1 VSKSI
6 TFDFA
11 PGEPVTI
18 PAIKEYATV
27 IQACVHMNGS
37 QDYQV
42 SYCHNAEWRTVW
54 LPASQLRQT
63 EINT

>member
-1 VSKSI
+1 MSKSI

-18 PAIKEYATV
+18 PAIQENATV
-27 IQACVHMNGS
+27 IQACAHMNGS

-42 SYCHNAEWRTVW
+42 SYWHNAEWKTVW
-54 LPASQLRQT
+54 LPAS
-63 EINT
+63 